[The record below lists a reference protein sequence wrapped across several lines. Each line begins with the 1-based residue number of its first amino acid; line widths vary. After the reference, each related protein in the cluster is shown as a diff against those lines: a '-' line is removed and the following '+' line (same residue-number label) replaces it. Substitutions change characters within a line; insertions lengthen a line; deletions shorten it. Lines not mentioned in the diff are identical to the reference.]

1 MARYANGRPTIGA
14 SKELVQAAAAVPVSS
29 GDARRSRVVTFGRS
43 KGEANPAADCMWDL
57 VQALPEVGNA
67 IEWRCKGVSRASLY
81 VAERQPDGTAGNQT
95 RDPAVVNA
103 TASLLSPE
111 RMPPFMEA
119 ACRMQTV
126 PGEAWIFGY
135 EDDSAIRRRDRLQ
148 WAVLDESA
156 ITDEGDDTFR
166 VRYAHLG
173 QERETIW
180 KRGETANPLIRFWNP
195 DPRSPWRAISP
206 LHHVVPVMKALIK
219 MTDLVP
225 AIADQRLVGPRM
237 LAVSDRLEPPP
248 ATPGHKFSE
257 DELMN
262 EIVKAVDAARRDP
275 GKVDNLVAI
284 LLRGDL
290 TEKVFEKLEW
300 SAEFPELAVE
310 ITELL
315 MRRVALGMPLPPE
328 VVLGEG
334 DTNHWGQWFNEE
346 SAVKFSI
353 EPVVAQIAS
362 ALDQFWLP
370 AILKA
375 SRINPENYVI
385 GYDIRTVMLRPDRS
399 AIVIQLHDRGLVS
412 DEATRRETG
421 MNESDKATPEEV
433 ARRERSSGTGGGELP
448 PSGDGTPGPD
458 PGQGDRRSHQQSEPT
473 SDNRDLRSAPDDGAI
488 DQGRMAAQLMPVK
501 ELAVQVRPD
510 LGAAANLAVLAALTR
525 TGSKFRNGGGRSS
538 HLALRDL
545 KAYEIYQ
552 HVPPEVR
559 AKCDLTQAWP
569 DGVLEAFAA
578 AAVEAGYDCD
588 CAADALRAYV
598 ASCVM
603 TGQAHD
609 PADLTALRARLETC
623 NV

>member
-1 MARYANGRPTIGA
+1 MARYANGRPP

-29 GDARRSRVVTFGRS
+29 GDARRSRVMTFGRP
-43 KGEANPAADCMWDL
+43 KGDANPAADCMWDL

-67 IEWRCKGVSRASLY
+67 IEWRCKGVSRANLY
-81 VAERQPDGTAGNQT
+81 VAERGPDGRAGNPT
-95 RDPAVVNA
+95 TNLAVINA

-135 EDDSAIRRRDRLQ
+135 EDDNAIRKRDRLQ
-148 WAVLDESA
+148 WTVLDESA
-156 ITDEGDDTFR
+156 ITDAGDDSFQ

-173 QERETIW
+173 QRRETVW
-180 KRGETANPLIRFWNP
+180 KRGESVNPLIRFWNP
-195 DPRSPWRAISP
+195 DPREPWRAISP

-300 SAEFPELAVE
+300 SAEFPQLAVE

-353 EPVVAQIAS
+353 EPVVAQIAA

-375 SRINPENYVI
+375 SRISPEDYVI

-433 ARRERSSGTGGGELP
+433 ARRERIQGV
-448 PSGDGTPGPD
+448 GDGTPGPD

-473 SDNRDLRSAPDDGAI
+473 NEDRDFRDAPDDSAI
-488 DQGRMAAQLMPVK
+488 DRGAQSAQLTGQ
-501 ELAVQVRPD
+501 LVQ
-510 LGAAANLAVLAALTR
+510 AANIGALAALGR
-525 TGSKFRNGGGRSS
+525 VGSKFRNGGGRTS
-538 HLALRDL
+538 HLALRDV

-552 HVPPEVR
+552 HVDPEIR

-569 DGVLEAFAA
+569 DGVMEAFAE
-578 AAVEAGYDCD
+578 AAVAAGYDCD

-609 PADLTALRARLETC
+609 PANLRARLETC